1 MSRKYL
7 PRSVWSFPSMR
18 FPFSL
23 FEENADEG
31 WLQDFSDPSGL
42 SVYEDEKSVFIEAAL
57 PGLKSDEI
65 EMTFEKG
72 VLWIKAEKKEEVDD
86 KNKKFYRKATST
98 FSYRVA
104 VPGDVDENRE
114 PEAIY
119 ADGMLNVTFAKSKK
133 HEPKKIQIKKK

>member
-1 MSRKYL
+1 
-7 PRSVWSFPSMR
+7 MR

-23 FEENADEG
+23 FEENEDEG

-42 SVYEDEKSVFIEAAL
+42 SVYEDENNVFVEAAL
-57 PGLKSDEI
+57 PGLKAEEI

-72 VLWIKAEKKEEVDD
+72 ILWIKAEKKEEAED
-86 KNKKFYRKATST
+86 KSKKFYRKATST

-114 PEAIY
+114 PEAVY
-119 ADGMLNVTFAKSKK
+119 SDGMLQVIFSKSKK
-133 HEPKKIQIKKK
+133 HEPKKITIKKR